1 MHGKRGRL
9 ITGWRQVKPE
19 QGSPKRRFFP
29 VADAKAAPRATSGEA
44 AGKDRWES
52 EGGSTVVS

>member
-1 MHGKRGRL
+1 MVGKQGRL

-19 QGSPKRRFFP
+19 KGSSKRRFLP
-29 VADAKAAPRATSGEA
+29 VAPATAAERAKAGEP

-52 EGGSTVVS
+52 EGGSIVPP

>member
-19 QGSPKRRFFP
+19 QGSPKRRYLP
-29 VADAKAAPRATSGEA
+29 MVVAKAAPTATAAEA
-44 AGKDRWES
+44 AGNERWES
-52 EGGSTVVS
+52 EGGSVVAS